1 MPFSLGAKPPAPN
14 WANLMRKQGAHF
26 TRHTDPLAAFRAAGR
41 QHPLD
46 TSQKLRLG
54 VALRTHLEA
63 LRTGKADQ
71 YAFHNL
77 ANAVNTS
84 MVLAENGGPGFEY
97 DDLIGGAQD
106 AMIRLKTN
114 GNIKGRWL
122 LGGPGL
128 NAITAWLEV
137 YEAQL
142 EIVSKQEAMNALDEV
157 GRRVARGQ
165 VFEDQSQGVAP

>member
-1 MPFSLGAKPPAPN
+1 
-14 WANLMRKQGAHF
+14 MRKQGAQF
-26 TRHTDPLAAFRAAGR
+26 ARRVDPLAAFRSAGR

-84 MVLAENGGPGFEY
+84 MVMAESGGPGYEY
-97 DDLIGGAQD
+97 DDLIGDAQV
-106 AMIRLKTN
+106 ALVQLKAN
-114 GNIKGRWL
+114 GNNKGRWL
-122 LGGPGL
+122 LSGPGL
-128 NAITAWLEV
+128 QATMKWLSV

-142 EIVSKQEAMNALDEV
+142 EIVSQQEAMKALDEV
-157 GRRVARGQ
+157 VRRVKIGQ
-165 VFEDQSQGVAP
+165 VFEDQPQGARNG